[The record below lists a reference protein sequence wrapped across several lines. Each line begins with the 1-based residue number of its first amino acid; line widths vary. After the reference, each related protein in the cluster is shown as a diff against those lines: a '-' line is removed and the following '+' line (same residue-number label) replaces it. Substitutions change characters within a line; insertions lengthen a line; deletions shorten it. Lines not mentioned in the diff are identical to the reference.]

1 MQDYMIHKTTV
12 VSKKKKKSSTAGI
25 KSAICFAIIEVVSEM
40 YDSLTSCNQKYY
52 R

>member
-1 MQDYMIHKTTV
+1 MQDYMIHKTSV
-12 VSKKKKKSSTAGI
+12 VSKKKSSTAAI

-40 YDSLTSCNQKYY
+40 YDSLTSWNQKYY

>member
-12 VSKKKKKSSTAGI
+12 VSKKKSSTAGI
-25 KSAICFAIIEVVSEM
+25 KSVICFAIIKVVSER
-40 YDSLTSCNQKYY
+40 YDSVTSWNQKYY